1 MLTKLE
7 ALYDVLH
14 QRLASQKQA
23 EFLFGYRPS
32 TADVYLFS
40 HLARIQ
46 AFPNTLKHVVDAY
59 PLLQE
64 YYERVMN
71 MYFIPLENDKDAVL
85 TTNQFIINQG
95 LVVEVPNP
103 SRCFTK
109 RKYPC
114 RSACLW
120 IWSVDEVFGKKED
133 EEDEESV
140 YSR

>member
-1 MLTKLE
+1 MLN
-7 ALYDVLH
+7 

-23 EFLFGYRPS
+23 DFLFGYRPS
-32 TADVYLFS
+32 TADVYLFA

-46 AFPNTLKHVVDAY
+46 AFPSTLKHVVDAY

-71 MYFIPLENDKDAVL
+71 MYFIPLENDKSAVL

-95 LVVEVPNP
+95 LVVEVSNP

-114 RSACLW
+114 RKVYFW
-120 IWSVDEVFGKKED
+120 IYIVDEVFGDKED
-133 EEDEESV
+133 EENEETV
-140 YSR
+140 YSN